1 LRRRVFLLGAP
12 LVTGCGYHVGG
23 KADLLPKSIRTIAV
37 PAFKNL
43 TTKYKLTD
51 RLASAITREFLMRT
65 RYQVVAEEGQGDA
78 TVRGAVLN
86 YFAFPTVL
94 DQTTSRAAGVQVN
107 VILQVSLVENAT
119 GKLLFNRPSMDVRQR
134 YEISQDQFAYFEES
148 DVALE
153 RLSLEVARSVVSA
166 VLEAF

>member
-1 LRRRVFLLGAP
+1 MTRRWFLAAP
-12 LVTGCGYHVGG
+12 LLSGCGYHVSGR
-23 KADLLPKSIRTIAV
+23 ADLLPKNIHTLAV
-37 PAFKNL
+37 PAFGNV

-51 RLASAITREFLMRT
+51 RLPAAITREFLTRT
-65 RYQVVAEEGQGDA
+65 RYQVVADPGAAEA
-78 TVRGAVLN
+78 TIRGAVLN

-94 DQTTSRAAGVQVN
+94 DQVTGRAAGVQIN

-134 YEISQDQFAYFEES
+134 YEISADQFAYFEES
-148 DVALE
+148 DIALE
-153 RLSLEVARSVVSA
+153 RLSQEVARSVVSA